1 MVRYEAV
8 RAGTQPLLELNGN
21 RITAA
26 IIVEDYWL
34 LLDNFLKFMNKI
46 FIKFDQIKKELK
58 ENTIHFNRKF

>member
-1 MVRYEAV
+1 MALYEAV
-8 RAGTQPLLELNGN
+8 RADTQPLLELSGN

>member
-1 MVRYEAV
+1 MARYEAE
-8 RAGTQPLLELNGN
+8 RAGTQLLLELNGN

-34 LLDNFLKFMNKI
+34 LLDNFLKFMNKN